1 MFEEQYNTSLP
12 YPKLKA
18 ETTNQKKINPLVRV
32 YRTFPPSVQKVLNQF
47 EDMPTFT
54 INKKDILEEPL
65 QKDFD
70 FH

>member
-1 MFEEQYNTSLP
+1 LGIGLIE
-12 YPKLKA
+12 KA
-18 ETTNQKKINPLVRV
+18 G
-32 YRTFPPSVQKVLNQF
+32 KVLNQF

-54 INKKDILEEPL
+54 INNKKDILEGTL

>member
-1 MFEEQYNTSLP
+1 LGIGLIE
-12 YPKLKA
+12 KA
-18 ETTNQKKINPLVRV
+18 E
-32 YRTFPPSVQKVLNQF
+32 KVLNQF

-54 INKKDILEEPL
+54 INKKDILEGTL